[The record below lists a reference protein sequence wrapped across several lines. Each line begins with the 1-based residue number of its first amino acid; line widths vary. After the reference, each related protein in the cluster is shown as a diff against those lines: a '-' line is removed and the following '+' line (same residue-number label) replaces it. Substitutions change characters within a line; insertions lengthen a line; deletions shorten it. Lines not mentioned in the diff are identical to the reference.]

1 MRGDKN
7 TKQFRARGRL
17 IITRIVTKVR
27 FQEKQKDKKTN
38 TTTPQPTKQAKR
50 NSSEK
55 KNEIFKQTSNVMN
68 MYFKP

>member
-27 FQEKQKDKKTN
+27 FQEKQKEKKTN
-38 TTTPQPTKQAKR
+38 TTTYKTSKEKLIRKKER
-50 NSSEK
+50 N
-55 KNEIFKQTSNVMN
+55 I
-68 MYFKP
+68 